1 MPEQPEAFT
10 GQALQARAPLRRK
23 TEAWR
28 LP

>member
-1 MPEQPEAFT
+1 MPEQPEAFID
-10 GQALQARAPLRRK
+10 QALRVRAPLRRK